1 MIRWHESTCIGRAS
15 FETYTLCH
23 RYRVHQGPS
32 GKTYVCD
39 KRAKHMY
46 VKKRPKHMYVKKRAK
61 YMYVKKTCEHI
72 YVKKRAKHMY
82 VKKWAKCMYVKN
94 MQDPTLIFSEEKT
107 TTVLVILL
115 HILPDWLEG
124 CNFGRGR
131 PNT

>member
-1 MIRWHESTCIGRAS
+1 MNDDIDGTNLPALGE
-15 FETYTLCH
+15 H
-23 RYRVHQGPS
+23 RLRHILSVIDIAC
-32 GKTYVCD
+32 TEALV
-39 KRAKHMY
+39 AKHM
-46 VKKRPKHMYVKKRAK
+46 
-61 YMYVKKTCEHI
+61 

-82 VKKWAKCMYVKN
+82 VKKRTKRKYVKN

-124 CNFGRGR
+124 CNFGRGH